1 MYDTYSLGVLIYK
14 LMYSEY
20 PIFPEGK
27 VHIPTAP
34 SYKATLKSALELFLA
49 NEPGSLEDLVQKIEV
64 S

>member
-27 VHIPTAP
+27 VHIPTTP
-34 SYKATLKSALELFLA
+34 SYKATLKSALLMFLA
-49 NEPGSLEDLVQKIEV
+49 HEPGSL
-64 S
+64 